1 MSYPLD
7 TLLDLLDLERIEHNL
22 YRGQNRDIGSGRIY
36 GGQVLAQALVAAG
49 RTLDEGQSVR
59 RPHSLHAYFILA
71 GDLAAPVVYQAERLR
86 DGGSFSTR
94 RVTAIQH
101 GRAIF
106 NLSASFHR
114 DEEGLEHQ
122 AASIPHVPKP
132 DELASEREL
141 ALRTLEEIP
150 ERVRGLY
157 TSERPIDIR
166 PVDPGNRFEPQA
178 RPPISYY
185 WMRANGPMPDAETP
199 QGSLAHHAALAY
211 ASDYGLLVTALRP
224 HGLSYFSTP
233 GLMLASLDHGLWIHH
248 PVDLDQWHLFAID
261 APITRGARAFTQARV
276 FTQDGTL
283 VATVA
288 QEGLLRVR

>member
-1 MSYPLD
+1 MPYPLD
-7 TLLDLLDLERIEHNL
+7 DLLALLDLERIEHDL
-22 YRGQNRDIGSGRIY
+22 HRGQNRDIGSGRIY

-49 RTLDEGQSVR
+49 RTLDGDHAQR
-59 RPHSLHAYFILA
+59 RAHSMHAYFILA
-71 GDLAAPVVYQAERLR
+71 GDLDAPVVYQTERLR

-114 DEEGLEHQ
+114 DEGGLEYQ
-122 AASIPHVPKP
+122 AASMPHVPGP
-132 DELASEREL
+132 EALLSEREI
-141 ALRTLEEIP
+141 ALKTVDQIP
-150 ERVRGLY
+150 EHVRALY

-178 RPPISYY
+178 RPPVGYY
-185 WMRANGPMPDAETP
+185 WMRANGAMPSDPLT
-199 QGSLAHHAALAY
+199 QHAALAY

-224 HGLSYFSTP
+224 LGLSYFSTP
-233 GLMLASLDHGLWIHH
+233 GLQLASLDHGLWIHH
-248 PVDLDQWHLFAID
+248 PVDLSDWHLFAID

-276 FTQDGTL
+276 FTQEGLL
-283 VATVA
+283 VASVT
-288 QEGLLRVR
+288 QEGLLRVRGAKA